1 LALSLLHY
9 NVFKEKV
16 MNKQILRLAI
26 PNIITNITVP
36 LLGMVDT
43 AIVGHLKSDNGLDYI
58 GAIAVGTM
66 IFNIIYWNFG
76 FLRMGTS
83 GFTAQAYGAND
94 KKEQANILLRA
105 SAIAIVAALIL
116 IICQK
121 PIGQPSLMLIED
133 KNSVGALALSYFAIR
148 IWAAPATLG
157 MYALKGWFIGMQDS
171 KNPMWIS
178 IIINILNIAFS
189 FVFVFYFDMSIQ
201 GVAWGT
207 VIAQY
212 GGLITT
218 LIIWKR
224 KYGYISEYF
233 NIKDALSID
242 KMQQFFKIN
251 SDIFLRTLC
260 LIIVTS
266 YFTIASTKM
275 PYPTLAMNTLLMQ
288 FFTLFSYFMDGF
300 AFAGEAMVGKAI
312 GARARNIYDDT
323 VKHLF
328 RWGWMLAALF
338 SALYFLLGKEYVSLL
353 TDDADVI
360 ASSLPYQPW
369 TLLIPICGVAA
380 FIWDGIYIGAT
391 ATKGMLVSM
400 ASGTFVFFLLYM
412 LLVPMWGNHGLWAS
426 FIAYLAWRGV
436 SLTLTR
442 KKVWQ

>member
-1 LALSLLHY
+1 
-9 NVFKEKV
+9 

-105 SAIAIVAALIL
+105 SAIAIVAALTL
-116 IICQK
+116 IILQK
-121 PIGQPSLMLIED
+121 PIGKLSLMLIED
-133 KNSVGALALSYFAIR
+133 KNSVGALALSYFTVR

-178 IIINILNIAFS
+178 IIINVLNIICS
-189 FVFVFYFDMSIQ
+189 FIFVFYFNMSIQ
-201 GVAWGT
+201 GVALGT

-212 GGLITT
+212 GGLLTT
-218 LIIWKR
+218 LIIWKK
-224 KYGYISEYF
+224 KYGYISQYF
-233 NIKDALSID
+233 NLKDALSWG
-242 KMQQFFKIN
+242 KMKQFFKIN

-300 AFAGEAMVGKAI
+300 AYAAESLCGKAKGENNYKQLQNYVKRFLLWGTI
-312 GARARNIYDDT
+312 ISILFIIIY
-323 VKHLF
+323 
-328 RWGWMLAALF
+328 ALF
-338 SALYFLLGKEYVSLL
+338 GENIL
-353 TDDADVI
+353 TIFTDNKDVI
-360 ASSLPYQPW
+360 AYSENYLFW
-369 TLLIPICGVAA
+369 I
-380 FIWDGIYIGAT
+380 
-391 ATKGMLVSM
+391 
-400 ASGTFVFFLLYM
+400 
-412 LLVPMWGNHGLWAS
+412 LLVPLTG
-426 FIAYLAWRGV
+426 FIAFLYDGILIGLTESVIMRNAIFISTAAFFIIYFSLHTIIGNNALWLAFIIYLLGR
-436 SLTLTR
+436 SLLMMFMS
-442 KKVWQ
+442 KKKIFIFQ

>member
-1 LALSLLHY
+1 
-9 NVFKEKV
+9 

-43 AIVGHLKSDNGLDYI
+43 AIVGHLDCGDGIDYI

-83 GFTAQAYGAND
+83 GFTAQAYGAKD
-94 KKEQANILLRA
+94 KEEQANILLRA
-105 SAIAIVAALIL
+105 CFIAIAAALLL
-116 IICQK
+116 IIFQK
-121 PIGQPSLMLIED
+121 PIGKLSLMLIED
-133 KNSVGALALSYFAIR
+133 KNSVGALALSYFSVR
-148 IWAAPATLG
+148 IWAAPATLS

-178 IIINILNIAFS
+178 IIINLLNIIFS
-189 FVFVFYFDMSIQ
+189 FVLVFYFNMSIK
-201 GVAWGT
+201 GVALGT

-218 LIIWKR
+218 LLIWR
-224 KYGYISEYF
+224 KKYKEIAKYF
-233 NIKDALSID
+233 NVKKALSLE
-242 KMQQFFKIN
+242 KMKLFFKIN

-300 AFAGEAMVGKAI
+300 AYAAESLCGKAKGENNYPQLQAFVKRFLLWGGVI
-312 GARARNIYDDT
+312 SILFIIIY
-323 VKHLF
+323 
-328 RWGWMLAALF
+328 ALF
-338 SALYFLLGKEYVSLL
+338 GENILGIF
-353 TDDADVI
+353 TDNKDVI
-360 ASSLPYQPW
+360 EYSKNYLHW
-369 TLLIPICGVAA
+369 ILLIPITGFIAFLYDGILIGLTESVVMRNAIFISTAA
-380 FIWDGIYIGAT
+380 FFLIFYLLSPYIGNNALWIAFLT
-391 ATKGMLVSM
+391 YLLGRSLLMMLMSRRKI
-400 ASGTFVFFLLYM
+400 FV
-412 LLVPMWGNHGLWAS
+412 
-426 FIAYLAWRGV
+426 
-436 SLTLTR
+436 
-442 KKVWQ
+442 Q

>member
-1 LALSLLHY
+1 
-9 NVFKEKV
+9 

-43 AIVGHLKSDNGLDYI
+43 AIVGHLNNGDGIDYI

-83 GFTAQAYGAND
+83 GFTAQAYGSKD
-94 KKEQANILLRA
+94 VQEQANILLRA
-105 SAIAIVAALIL
+105 SFIAIAAAFLLIVF
-116 IICQK
+116 QK
-121 PIGQPSLMLIED
+121 PIGKLSLMLIED
-133 KNSVGALALSYFAIR
+133 KNSVGALALSYFSIR

-189 FVFVFYFDMSIQ
+189 FILVFYCNMSIK
-201 GVAWGT
+201 GVALGT

-218 LIIWKR
+218 LIIWKK
-224 KYGYISEYF
+224 KYGNITKYF
-233 NIKDALSID
+233 NLKKALSLE
-242 KMQQFFKIN
+242 KMKLFFKVN

-300 AFAGEAMVGKAI
+300 AYAAESLCGKAK
-312 GARARNIYDDT
+312 GENNYNLLKNY
-323 VKHLF
+323 VK
-328 RWGWMLAALF
+328 R
-338 SALYFLLGKEYVSLL
+338 FLLWGSAISILFIIIYAIFGENILMIFTDNKDVLEYSKKFLYW
-353 TDDADVI
+353 I
-360 ASSLPYQPW
+360 
-369 TLLIPICGVAA
+369 LLIPITGFIA
-380 FIWDGIYIGAT
+380 FLYDGILIGLTESVIMRNAIFIST
-391 ATKGMLVSM
+391 LL
-400 ASGTFVFFLLYM
+400 FFLIY
-412 LLVPMWGNHGLWAS
+412 
-426 FIAYLAWRGV
+426 F
-436 SLTLTR
+436 TLTPLIGNNALWLAFLIYLLGR
-442 KKVWQ
+442 SLLMMWMSKSKIFIKK

>member
-1 LALSLLHY
+1 
-9 NVFKEKV
+9 

-43 AIVGHLKSDNGLDYI
+43 AIVGHLDNGDGIDYI

-94 KKEQANILLRA
+94 KKEQANILIRA
-105 SAIAIVAALIL
+105 CFIAIVAALLL
-116 IICQK
+116 IIFQK
-121 PIGQPSLMLIED
+121 PIGILSMMLIED
-133 KNSVGALALSYFAIR
+133 KNSVGALALSYFSIR

-178 IIINILNIAFS
+178 IIINLLNIVFS
-189 FVFVFYFDMSIQ
+189 FVLVFYFDMSIK
-201 GVAWGT
+201 GVALGT

-218 LIIWKR
+218 LLIWRK
-224 KYGYISEYF
+224 KYGEITKYF
-233 NIKDALSID
+233 NLKQALSLD
-242 KMQQFFKIN
+242 KMKLFFKVN

-300 AFAGEAMVGKAI
+300 AYAAESLCGKAKGENNYKLLQNYVKRFLLWGGVI
-312 GARARNIYDDT
+312 SVLFIIIY
-323 VKHLF
+323 
-328 RWGWMLAALF
+328 ALF
-338 SALYFLLGKEYVSLL
+338 GENILGIF
-353 TDDADVI
+353 TDNQDVI
-360 ASSLPYQPW
+360 AFAENYLFWILFIPLTGFVAFLYDGI
-369 TLLIPICGVAA
+369 LIGLTESVIMRNAIFVSTAA
-380 FIWDGIYIGAT
+380 FFLIYYFLSPSLGNNALWLAFLT
-391 ATKGMLVSM
+391 YLLGRSLLMMLMS
-400 ASGTFVFFLLYM
+400 
-412 LLVPMWGNHGLWAS
+412 
-426 FIAYLAWRGV
+426 
-436 SLTLTR
+436 R
-442 KKVWQ
+442 KKIFVQ

>member
-1 LALSLLHY
+1 
-9 NVFKEKV
+9 

-43 AIVGHLKSDNGLDYI
+43 AIVGHLQNGDGVDYI

-83 GFTAQAYGAND
+83 GFTAQAYGAKD
-94 KKEQANILLRA
+94 KEEQANILFRA
-105 SAIAIVAALIL
+105 CFIAIVAALVL
-116 IICQK
+116 IIFQK
-121 PIGQPSLMLIED
+121 PIGILSMMLIED
-133 KNSVGALALSYFAIR
+133 KNSVGALALSYFSIR

-157 MYALKGWFIGMQDS
+157 MYALKGWLIGMQDS

-178 IIINILNIAFS
+178 IIINLLNIIFS
-189 FVFVFYFDMSIQ
+189 FVLVFYFDMSIK
-201 GVAWGT
+201 GVALGT

-218 LIIWKR
+218 LLIWR
-224 KYGYISEYF
+224 KKYKEIAKYF
-233 NIKDALSID
+233 NVKKALSLE
-242 KMQQFFKIN
+242 KMKLFFKIN

-300 AFAGEAMVGKAI
+300 AYAAESLCGKAKGENNYPQLQAFVKRFLLWGGVI
-312 GARARNIYDDT
+312 SILFIIIY
-323 VKHLF
+323 
-328 RWGWMLAALF
+328 ALF
-338 SALYFLLGKEYVSLL
+338 GENILGIF
-353 TDDADVI
+353 TDNKDVI
-360 ASSLPYQPW
+360 EYSKNYLHW
-369 TLLIPICGVAA
+369 ILLIPITGFIA
-380 FIWDGIYIGAT
+380 FLYDGILIGLTESVVMRNAIFISTVAFFLIFYLLSPYIGNNALWIAFLT
-391 ATKGMLVSM
+391 YLLGRSLLMMLMSRRKI
-400 ASGTFVFFLLYM
+400 FV
-412 LLVPMWGNHGLWAS
+412 
-426 FIAYLAWRGV
+426 
-436 SLTLTR
+436 
-442 KKVWQ
+442 Q

>member
-1 LALSLLHY
+1 
-9 NVFKEKV
+9 

-43 AIVGHLKSDNGLDYI
+43 AIVGHLQNGDGVDYI

-83 GFTAQAYGAND
+83 GFTAQAYGAKD
-94 KKEQANILLRA
+94 KEEQANILFRA
-105 SAIAIVAALIL
+105 CFIAIAAALLL
-116 IICQK
+116 IIFQK
-121 PIGQPSLMLIED
+121 PIGKLSLMLIED
-133 KNSVGALALSYFAIR
+133 KNSVGALALSYFSVR
-148 IWAAPATLG
+148 IWAAPATLS

-178 IIINILNIAFS
+178 IIINLLNIIFS
-189 FVFVFYFDMSIQ
+189 FILVFYFDLSIK
-201 GVAWGT
+201 GVALGT

-218 LIIWKR
+218 LLIWR
-224 KYGYISEYF
+224 KKYKEIAKYF
-233 NIKDALSID
+233 NVKKALSLE
-242 KMQQFFKIN
+242 KMKLFFKIN

-300 AFAGEAMVGKAI
+300 AYAAESLCGKAKGENNYPQLQSFVKRFLLWGLVI
-312 GARARNIYDDT
+312 SIVFIFIY
-323 VKHLF
+323 
-328 RWGWMLAALF
+328 ALF
-338 SALYFLLGKEYVSLL
+338 GENILGVF
-353 TDDADVI
+353 TDNRDVI
-360 ASSLPYQPW
+360 AFAENYLFW
-369 TLLIPICGVAA
+369 ILLIPVTGFIAFLYDGILIGLTESVIMRNAIFISTAA
-380 FIWDGIYIGAT
+380 FFLIY
-391 ATKGMLVSM
+391 
-400 ASGTFVFFLLYM
+400 F
-412 LLVPMWGNHGLWAS
+412 
-426 FIAYLAWRGV
+426 
-436 SLTLTR
+436 SLTPIMGNNALWLAFLTYLLGR
-442 KKVWQ
+442 SLLMMIMSKKKIFVKKIK

>member
-1 LALSLLHY
+1 
-9 NVFKEKV
+9 

-43 AIVGHLKSDNGLDYI
+43 AIVGHLQNGDGVDYI

-83 GFTAQAYGAND
+83 GFTAQAYGAKD
-94 KKEQANILLRA
+94 KEEQANILLRA
-105 SAIAIVAALIL
+105 CFIAIVAAFLL
-116 IICQK
+116 IIFQK
-121 PIGQPSLMLIED
+121 PIGKLSLMLIED
-133 KNSVGALALSYFAIR
+133 KNSVGALALSYFSIR

-157 MYALKGWFIGMQDS
+157 MYALKGWLIGMQDS

-178 IIINILNIAFS
+178 IIINLLNIIFS
-189 FVFVFYFDMSIQ
+189 FVLVFYFDMSIR
-201 GVAWGT
+201 GVALGT

-218 LIIWKR
+218 LFIWR
-224 KYGYISEYF
+224 KKYKEIAKYF
-233 NIKDALSID
+233 NVKKSLSLE
-242 KMQQFFKIN
+242 KMKQFFKIN

-300 AFAGEAMVGKAI
+300 AYAAESLCGKAK
-312 GARARNIYDDT
+312 GENNYPQLQAF
-323 VKHLF
+323 VK
-328 RWGWMLAALF
+328 R
-338 SALYFLLGKEYVSLL
+338 FLLWGLVISVVFIIVYSLFGENIL
-353 TDDADVI
+353 EIFTDNQDVI
-360 ASSLPYQPW
+360 SFAENYLFW
-369 TLLIPICGVAA
+369 ILLIPVTGFIAFLYDGILIGLTESVIMRNAIFISTAA
-380 FIWDGIYIGAT
+380 FFLIYFSLSPTMGNNALWL
-391 ATKGMLVSM
+391 A
-400 ASGTFVFFLLYM
+400 FLTY
-412 LLVPMWGNHGLWAS
+412 LLGRSLLMMIMS
-426 FIAYLAWRGV
+426 RRKIFI
-436 SLTLTR
+436 
-442 KKVWQ
+442 KKIK